1 MAAEG
6 SKLLVRHGDTVVS
19 LQPRDLEEIKEAVG
33 VVEET
38 FQSFKRLLVDS
49 RTAESLRQGGN
60 GDARGDIS
68 EHIDDLVDLT
78 EAGLIEIH
86 APELDVERLDTLC
99 SELGDYTEK
108 VGDAF
113 EAKEETFTPRP
124 VEDAAA
130 YVVTGGVLAGLLDVV
145 GVVRGLLNL
154 LSEIKAR
161 NEGN

>member
-1 MAAEG
+1 MSGKG
-6 SKLLVRHGDTVVS
+6 SKLLIRYGDTVVS

-86 APELDVERLDTLC
+86 APELDVERLDALC
-99 SELGDYTEK
+99 SELGNYTAK
-108 VGDAF
+108 IGDAF
-113 EAKEETFTPRP
+113 EAKDEAFTPRP

-145 GVVRGLLNL
+145 GGVNGLLNL
-154 LSEIKAR
+154 LGEIKAR